1 MVDTGTNLAAA
12 SLAFSVLSF
21 LVLTFGLI
29 MWQFPDL
36 ANTIRGFTSIKG
48 ASQPGFLSN
57 LSFLAVIGGALSP
70 DISLL
75 IGFVSDIMNGS
86 FRYSVT
92 SIVGI
97 FAVILHWIIG
107 RFLFRYQAPGQVAV
121 ESAITSVASAASAVT
136 AAATPITPPAPVTA
150 ITSTA
155 PVTETINIG
164 LGKDQPTGPTGV
176 GRGLG
181 MSVRN
186 RNGPPSVMSS
196 LPGGLGQPGGNGALQ
211 RRPPGSV
218 SPTERERRGGPSAL
232 LGLGPEIPG
241 ARPSREAGMAA
252 KDKMST
258 MRGGA
263 SYIQEKFNP
272 CTIRGLGM
280 FELTNSPMGIA
291 ALSSVF
297 MIYLLDMIA
306 KRSAGQIGGYVGF
319 SAVILGLNLYAYKEA
334 RCVADTSIPGILRGI
349 ALPSIVGLASGG
361 IAYGVMKSKFPSFLP
376 LDTEPFDDGTPGKPQ
391 ARCGQPSENEFVCDA
406 YKDGK
411 KISSAIV
418 S

>member
-1 MVDTGTNLAAA
+1 MVDTGTTLATA
-12 SLAFSVLSF
+12 SLTFSVLSF

-36 ANTIRGFTSIKG
+36 ANTIRGFTSIRSVG
-48 ASQPGFLSN
+48 QPGFLSN

-75 IGFVSDIMNGS
+75 IGFVSDIINGS

-97 FAVILHWIIG
+97 FAVILHWIVG
-107 RFLFRYQAPGQVAV
+107 RFIFGYRAPEQVAV
-121 ESAITSVASAASAVT
+121 ESAITSVASAVTTAVT
-136 AAATPITPPAPVTA
+136 PTVPPAPVTA
-150 ITSTA
+150 ITSPA

-164 LGKDQPTGPTGV
+164 VGKDATGQGK
-176 GRGLG
+176 GLG
-181 MSVRN
+181 MSVR
-186 RNGPPSVMSS
+186 RRTSPPSVISS
-196 LPGGLGQPGGNGALQ
+196 IDGLGQPAGVAPLQ
-211 RRPPGSV
+211 SRPPGSV
-218 SPTERERRGGPSAL
+218 SYTERERTGGPSATF
-232 LGLGPEIPG
+232 GLGPVIPG
-241 ARPSREAGMAA
+241 ARPSRKAADAA

-291 ALSSVF
+291 ALSSIFIV
-297 MIYLLDMIA
+297 YLLDMIT
-306 KRSAGQIGGYVGF
+306 KRSGAQIGGYVGF
-319 SAVILGLNLYAYKEA
+319 SVVVLGLNLYAYKEA
-334 RCVADTSIPGILRGI
+334 HCVADTSITGILKGI
-349 ALPSIVGLASGG
+349 ALPSVIGLASGG
-361 IAYGVMKSKFPSFLP
+361 IAYSVMKTTYPSFLP
-376 LDTEPFDDGTPGKPQ
+376 LDDEPFDDGTPGKPHPK
-391 ARCGQPSENEFVCDA
+391 CGQPSENEFVCDA

>member
-1 MVDTGTNLAAA
+1 MVEVSTNLAAA

-29 MWQFPDL
+29 MWQFPDF
-36 ANTIRGFTSIKG
+36 ANTIRGFSNIRT
-48 ASQPGFLSN
+48 ASQPGVLSN
-57 LSFLAVIGGALSP
+57 ISFLATIGGALSP

-97 FAVILHWIIG
+97 FAVILHWSIG
-107 RFLFRYQAPGQVAV
+107 RFIFGYKAPEQVAV
-121 ESAITSVASAASAVT
+121 ESAITTLASSVTSAVT
-136 AAATPITPPAPVTA
+136 PTAPPAPVTE
-150 ITSTA
+150 S
-155 PVTETINIG
+155 INIG
-164 LGKDQPTGPTGV
+164 VAKDETPPSSGI

-181 MSVRN
+181 MSIRKTQ
-186 RNGPPSVMSS
+186 GPPSVISS
-196 LPGGLGQPGGNGALQ
+196 LPGGLGKPAGDSGLVPN
-211 RRPPGSV
+211 PPGSV
-218 SPTERERRGGPSAL
+218 SYTARERRGE
-232 LGLGPEIPG
+232 LGPIIQG
-241 ARPSREAGMAA
+241 ARPTRRAAMAA
-252 KDKMST
+252 RDKLSKLT
-258 MRGGA
+258 GGA

-291 ALSSVF
+291 ALSSIF

-319 SAVILGLNLYAYKEA
+319 SVAVLGLNLYAYKEA

-349 ALPSIVGLASGG
+349 ALPSIIGLASGG
-361 IAYGVMKSKFPSFLP
+361 IAYGVMKTNYPSFLP
-376 LDTEPFDDGTPGKPQ
+376 LDAEPFDNGTPGKHH
-391 ARCGQPSENEFVCDA
+391 ARCGKPSENEFVCDA
-406 YKDGK
+406 YKNGK
-411 KISSAIV
+411 KISSAVV